1 MAKLLQHV
9 MPCIHRS
16 LAKSEVGMEHLME
29 KKVLV
34 GHKLIDAFEKRVLQ
48 RLTPNIDLTTFKKD
62 LESLRVEI
70 DVIFYPLVTEP
81 ESAPITPVDDTILSA
96 LFCDTMPPPTSSRA
110 TRKSPT
116 PVVRNI
122 CGYSGL

>member
-1 MAKLLQHV
+1 
-9 MPCIHRS
+9 
-16 LAKSEVGMEHLME
+16 MEHLMD

-34 GHKLIDAFEKRVLQ
+34 VHKLMDAFEKRVLQ
-48 RLTPNIDLTTFKKD
+48 RLTPNMDLTTFKKD

-81 ESAPITPVDDTILSA
+81 ESAPTTPVDDTILSA

-110 TRKSPT
+110 TRKSPA
-116 PVVRNI
+116 PVIRNI
-122 CGYSGL
+122 YGYSGLR